1 MNHPAVAA
9 VKKMT
14 PSNRSTPVEADL
26 LVRDAEL
33 LVTMTGDE
41 IPGGW
46 VSIKNGMVEE
56 IGIAGQEPAAKET
69 LSAKSCLVTP
79 GLINTH
85 HHIYQNLTR
94 SFAPVLN
101 RDFLTWWNVLGK
113 IWTRL
118 DEEASYLSAWIGCA
132 ELALGGCTTSTDHL
146 FIHPRPKLIDAV
158 IRAAKEV
165 GLRLHPVRGAMDL
178 RDETGPA
185 FPENFFQDIDEI
197 LSDCERLVEDHHDR
211 SPDAMVRI
219 AIGPCTIYDSTPE
232 LMIAAAELAERL
244 DVRLHTHLAQ
254 DPAEEAFS
262 IEKYGITPVDRL
274 DQNGWGSHR
283 TWVAHSIFVND
294 DEISRLGKWGTGV
307 SHCPSSNSLISEGIA
322 PVKEMRAHGVP
333 VGLGSDGSAYTD
345 HASLWL
351 EAHTALLLGRL
362 RKGPTGMSARDV
374 LEMATL
380 GSARC
385 LGRSGEIGA
394 LAPGSCGDLV
404 AWPLEGIIFAGAWSD
419 PVEAWLRCGPAAAR
433 HTVVA
438 GTSVVRN
445 GELML
450 PNVDEMLR
458 RHERVSRSWQ
468 EVAAS

>member
-1 MNHPAVAA
+1 
-9 VKKMT
+9 MT
-14 PSNRSTPVEADL
+14 LGNGSTPVVADL

-41 IPGGW
+41 IQGGW
-46 VSIKNGMVEE
+46 VAIKNGLVEAT
-56 IGIAGQEPAAKET
+56 GIAGREPAAKKT

-101 RDFLTWWNVLGK
+101 VDFLTWWRILGK

-146 FIHPRPKLIDAV
+146 FIHPRPKLIDAE
-158 IRAAKEV
+158 ISAAQEV

-178 RDETGPA
+178 RDATGPA
-185 FPENFFQDIDEI
+185 FPESFFQDIDEI
-197 LSDCERLVEDHHDR
+197 LADCERLVDDHHDR

-219 AIGPCTIYDSTPE
+219 AIGPCTIYDSTTE
-232 LMIAAAELAERL
+232 LMLAAAELAERL

-254 DPAEEAFS
+254 DPAEEAFCVQ
-262 IEKYGITPVDRL
+262 KFGMTPVDRL
-274 DQNGWGSHR
+274 DRNGWGSPR

-294 DEISRLGKWGTGV
+294 DEIAQLGSWGTGV

-351 EAHTALLLGRL
+351 EAYTALLLGRL

-385 LGRSGEIGA
+385 LGRSGEIGV

-404 AWPLEGIIFAGAWSD
+404 AWPLEGMVFAGAWSD
-419 PVEAWLRCGPAAAR
+419 PVEAWLRCGPVAAR

-438 GTSVVRN
+438 GKPVVRD
-445 GELML
+445 GELTL